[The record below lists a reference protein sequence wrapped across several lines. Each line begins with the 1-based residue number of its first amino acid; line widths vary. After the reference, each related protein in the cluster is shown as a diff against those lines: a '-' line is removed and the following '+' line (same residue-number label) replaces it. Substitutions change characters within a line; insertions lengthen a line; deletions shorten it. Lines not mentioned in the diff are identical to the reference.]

1 MDRKTEQDWAL
12 VADSQGGSGGIRG
25 DFPSAIAVKHSN
37 WNNNNNNSMLVTACG
52 FKPTLYRQPSLLQGN
67 LSPAAYRH
75 CQSSA
80 ESPSSPLLTAAS
92 LYSSPEDVTA
102 NHNSSELEIN
112 DLVDEILSADNNV
125 QRNVTVQQDDLIINL
140 GQNSSKRNND
150 EDSINV

>member
-1 MDRKTEQDWAL
+1 MDHKTEQDWAL
-12 VADSQGGSGGIRG
+12 VSDSQGGSGGIRG

-37 WNNNNNNSMLVTACG
+37 NNHNNNSMLVTACG

-92 LYSSPEDVTA
+92 VYSSSEDVTA

-112 DLVDEILSADNNV
+112 DLVDEILSTDNNV
-125 QRNVTVQQDDLIINL
+125 QRNATVQQDDLIINL
-140 GQNSSKRNND
+140 GQSSSKRNND